1 MKRSKL
7 QVNVN
12 VLSTLAKNGEMNSTH
27 ITYNT
32 FLNNNSVNQSLI
44 FLKNY
49 ELVQE
54 LEIKKRKIYII
65 TDKGLQALKLA
76 RKIDDIFP
84 VFNCLNS

>member
-12 VLSTLAKNGEMNSTH
+12 VLNTLAKHGKMSPTH

-32 FLNNNSVNQSLI
+32 YLNNNSVNQSLI

-54 LEIKKRKIYII
+54 LEKKKRKIYII
-65 TDKGLQALKLA
+65 TDRGTQALNLA
-76 RKIDDIFP
+76 KKIDDIFP